1 MEEYQ
6 ISQLASTVHAVDNK
20 HEVYSDLIK
29 QTVMDGDQV
38 WCKRGNA
45 IEELS
50 PWNVLEAV
58 INGDDEELKDRIE
71 ECLGAMISADGE
83 LYDVLQAISDDLA
96 KDFIE
101 GKVK

>member
-38 WCKRGNA
+38 WCKRGSS

-50 PWNVLEAV
+50 AWHVLEAV
-58 INGDDEELKDRIE
+58 INGYDKVLKDRLE
-71 ECLGAMISADGE
+71 ECLGAMIRADGE
-83 LYDVLQAISDDLA
+83 LYDFLQAISDDLA
-96 KDFIE
+96 DDFIK